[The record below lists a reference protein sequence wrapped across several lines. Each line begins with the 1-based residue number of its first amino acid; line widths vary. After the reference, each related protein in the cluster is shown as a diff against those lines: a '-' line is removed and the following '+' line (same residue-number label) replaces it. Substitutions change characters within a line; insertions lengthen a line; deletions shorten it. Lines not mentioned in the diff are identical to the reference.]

1 MNSLLRSIKLGDSRA
16 VRVLPGEVGALFVRR
31 LYEATARSLP
41 ARDQEYFRMVSAL
54 CHRAND
60 AAQHNRPDEAGDWIS
75 LASEMASYLAG
86 EAKFSACDFIK
97 SNESYVCY
105 ARQDYA
111 AALQCL
117 DDATIAHANY
127 TASNA
132 NSAVE
137 VDPTYS
143 IRQSLQRLHYLHLGS
158 RIHLAAGNFQAAIDC
173 LTTATMTANALAAN
187 NGNPEATELLN
198 FMCSRIAGE
207 LAISA
212 WYAKTPGEYFS
223 ATAGVIETAKEGSFV
238 EYLFFRRALI
248 ALQENNDVRE
258 MVEFTELGRM
268 KTVCWYAA
276 TLALGPL
283 MPPAERKA
291 LVILAATWRDMPAG
305 LRSRMLALIDWG
317 STEKQQPTR
326 APSANY
332 KP

>member
-1 MNSLLRSIKLGDSRA
+1 M
-16 VRVLPGEVGALFVRR
+16 
-31 LYEATARSLP
+31 
-41 ARDQEYFRMVSAL
+41 
-54 CHRAND
+54 
-60 AAQHNRPDEAGDWIS
+60 AGH
-75 LASEMASYLAG
+75 LAG
-86 EAKFSACDFIK
+86 EAKFSAFDFIK
-97 SNESYVCY
+97 SNESYVYY

-132 NSAVE
+132 NRAVE

-173 LTTATMTANALAAN
+173 LVTATVAANASAA
-187 NGNPEATELLN
+187 GSGSPESTELLN

-207 LAISA
+207 LAIAA
-212 WYAKTPGEYFS
+212 WYAPTPGEYFS

-258 MVEFTELGRM
+258 MIDFVELGRM

-276 TLALGPL
+276 ALALGAL

-291 LVILAATWRDMPAG
+291 LIILAATWRDMPAG
-305 LRSRMLALIDWG
+305 LRSRMLALID
-317 STEKQQPTR
+317 
-326 APSANY
+326 
-332 KP
+332 